1 MSEDRYIAAEPSG
14 FGSYLKHAWNAFR
27 NKDPIYQ
34 DVGRASE
41 PGSAS
46 YYPGYLSYLYPDH
59 RRLSMTTD
67 KTLITAIY
75 NRIAVDCA
83 MADIKH
89 VRVDDNDTFKEELN
103 TGLNNVLTTE
113 ANMDQT
119 GRAFVLDMVLSM
131 FDEGVVA
138 GVPIATSSNPNLGSS
153 FDIYSMR
160 VGKIVGWKPYSVS
173 VEVYNERLGRREM
186 LEMAK
191 SAVAIVENPFYH
203 VMNEPNSVLKRLTRK
218 LSLLDT
224 IDDDISKKKMDVI
237 IQLPYVV
244 KNKTKRE
251 QAEERRIQLEEQL
264 ENSKLGVGYIDG
276 TERVIQLNR
285 PLENNLMPQ
294 IEYLTSMLYSQLGL
308 TPEIMNGTAD
318 ESVMLNYY
326 KRTIDVILQ
335 AICDEFERKFLSKT
349 ARTQHQ
355 AIKFYRDP
363 FSLTPTSMIADIADK
378 FTRNEILSPNEV
390 RGVVGFMPSADEA
403 ANELRNRNISQSG
416 AGPSSFATTGG
427 GGDDEAGKVGY
438 TLDENGMVSLTDL
451 LAN

>member
-1 MSEDRYIAAEPSG
+1 MSGDQYTAAEPSG

-41 PGSAS
+41 PGSMG
-46 YYPGYLSYLYPDH
+46 YYPGYLSSIFPDH

-75 NRIAVDCA
+75 NRIATDA
-83 MADIKH
+83 SMANIRH
-89 VRVDDNDTFKEELN
+89 VKTDENKMFKEELS
-103 TGLNNVLTTE
+103 TGLNNVLTME

-119 GRAFVLDMVLSM
+119 GRAFVMDLVLSM
-131 FDEGVVA
+131 LDEGVIA
-138 GVPIATSSNPNLGSS
+138 AVPVETSRNPNTGMTV
-153 FDIYSMR
+153 DILSMR
-160 VGKIVGWKPYSVS
+160 VGKVTGWKPYSVS
-173 VEVYNERLGRREM
+173 LEVYNEQLGRREM
-186 LEMAK
+186 IEMAK
-191 SAVAIVENPFYH
+191 SAVALIENPFYH
-203 VMNEPNSVLKRLTRK
+203 VMNEPNSILKRLTRK
-218 LSLLDT
+218 LSLLDS
-224 IDDDISKKKMDVI
+224 IDDDISSKKMDVI
-237 IQLPYVV
+237 VQLPYVV
-244 KNKTKRE
+244 KNKTKKE
-251 QAEERRIQLEEQL
+251 QAEERRQQLEEQL
-264 ENSKLGVGYIDG
+264 QNSKLGVGYIDG

-318 ESVMLNYY
+318 ESVMMNYY

-355 AIKFYRDP
+355 AIQFYREP
-363 FSLTPTSMIADIADK
+363 FSLTPTTTIADIADK

-390 RGVVGFMPSADEA
+390 RGIVGFMPSADEA
-403 ANELRNRNISQSG
+403 ANELRNRNINQSG
-416 AGPSSFATTGG
+416 TDPSSFATTGG
-427 GGDDEAGKVGY
+427 GGDDEADNVEIVS
-438 TLDENGMVSLTDL
+438 DEERTVSVTDL
-451 LAN
+451 LVD